1 MKRSVLIP
9 IDPDPQPVKAIEDPL
24 TDEEICFLIT
34 HWLRS
39 KGVDDGWFGIPKTA
53 RAYRIA
59 FRNRLE
65 EEDILPERFL

>member
-9 IDPDPQPVKAIEDPL
+9 INPEPQPEKKIDDPI
-24 TDEEICFLIT
+24 TDEEICFLIE
-34 HWLRS
+34 HWLKS
-39 KGVDDGWFGIPKTA
+39 KGVDKKNFTQASA

-65 EEDILPERFL
+65 AEDILPEVFL

>member
-9 IDPDPQPVKAIEDPL
+9 INPEPQPEKKIHDPL
-24 TDEEICFLIT
+24 TEEEICFLIE

-39 KGVDDGWFGIPKTA
+39 KGVDDGWFGNPKTT

-65 EEDILPERFL
+65 AEDILPEVFL